1 MRGTRHADESLE
13 LRLSPR
19 FRRACLARGR
29 GGAGRNPNRRA
40 GPTGGTAAGSR
51 FANSPASAP
60 GFGRRTEGDAV
71 RLSLRPR
78 QGKAGHDPAL
88 VVRNAARPAPGGRAG
103 SELRD
108 TEAEMDALTETQPA
122 SQIEDEDVYDL
133 IVDCQSFIAEIM
145 ERRLPK
151 SVERQGTLLLG
162 RLNASLDWQTVH

>member
-29 GGAGRNPNRRA
+29 GGAAGTQTVAPARRA
-40 GPTGGTAAGSR
+40 ARRRDRVLLTLLHLL
-51 FANSPASAP
+51 PASAAARK
-60 GFGRRTEGDAV
+60 GMSFAFRVGR
-71 RLSLRPR
+71 R